1 MTKAGLSA
9 ILSFLIVTAL
19 ILASCTTT
27 LTPTSSTAVTPIQ
40 TTTSAAAQTQTTTI
54 TTQTTKQITTSSTP
68 GTSGKWWDSLGV
80 PQYGGELVLRCNT
93 DINNFDTYVS
103 TLNSIIYPAYME
115 PLVADDW
122 TLAPSV
128 FSYKFNFRPSQFQ
141 KGNLELGWEF
151 TDATTYVVHLR
162 QGIHWQNIAPASGRE
177 FIADDVVAHF
187 QRQGGYGTYTL
198 DPYSDATQNSDLIS
212 VTATDKYTV
221 TFKWKSPNPEAT
233 MENVQRG
240 TGSQCIEN
248 PEAVKLWGDLSDW
261 HHAIGTGPFI
271 LTDFVSGA
279 SVTMVKNANYWAYD
293 ERYPQNKLPYIDKI
307 KYLIIP
313 NDATAMAAMRTGK
326 IDLIN
331 QLPLQQAQSMQKSN
345 PEMPQITILSGSAG
359 TLDPRNDKVPFNDIR
374 VRKAMQL
381 AIDLST
387 LAKTYYGGTADPY
400 PQSLTTSYMTGW
412 GFPYSEWPADLKAE
426 YGYDPAA
433 AKKMLADAGYPNGF
447 KTNVLASAEGDLD
460 LLQVVKSYFIAVG
473 IDMEIR
479 PMDTTAWSA
488 FVSGQKKHDQMVN
501 RTGSGTLGMVNEP
514 LKQLQRLRT
523 GYGGNYPMV
532 SDPVFDAFYPAA
544 MAATSVDQ
552 VKKIV
557 RDANEY
563 VARQHFAISLVQP
576 NFFTIIQPWFKGYNG
591 QSLSISTGCGFAAF
605 YLGRFWID
613 VNMKKSMGY

>member
-1 MTKAGLSA
+1 MTKAALST
-9 ILSFLIVTAL
+9 ICSLLI
-19 ILASCTTT
+19 
-27 LTPTSSTAVTPIQ
+27 
-40 TTTSAAAQTQTTTI
+40 AAALVLSSC
-54 TTQTTKQITTSSTP
+54 TTSSTTTT
-68 GTSGKWWDSLGV
+68 TSKPVQTTQISTAQPTTVTSTSTTAKPTSTTTTPSTTGKWWDSLGV

-93 DINNFDTYVS
+93 DINNFDPYVS

-122 TLAPSV
+122 TLDPSV

-141 KGNLELGWEF
+141 KGNLETGWEF
-151 TDATTYVVHLR
+151 VDLNTYVVHLR
-162 QGIHWQNIAPASGRE
+162 QGIRWQNINPANGRE
-177 FIADDVVAHF
+177 FIADDMVAHF

-198 DPYSDATQNSDLIS
+198 DPYSDATQNSDLMS

-240 TGSQCIEN
+240 TGSQCLEN

-261 HHAIGTGPFI
+261 HHAIGTGPFM
-271 LTDFVSGA
+271 LTDFVGGA
-279 SVTMVKNANYWAYD
+279 SVTLVKNPNYWAND
-293 ERYPQNKLPYIDKI
+293 ERYPQNRLPYIDKI

-313 NDATAMAAMRTGK
+313 NDATAMSAMRTGK

-331 QLPLQQAQSMQKSN
+331 QLPLQQAQSMKKTN
-345 PEMPQITILSGSAG
+345 PEMPQITILSGACG

-381 AIDLST
+381 SIDLKT
-387 LAKTYYGGTADPY
+387 LASTYYGGTADPY

-412 GFPYSEWPADLKAE
+412 GFPYSDWPQALKDE
-426 YGYDPAA
+426 YGYDPVA
-433 AKKMLADAGYPNGF
+433 AKKLLAEAGYPNGF

-460 LLQVVKSYFIAVG
+460 LLQVIKSYFTAVG

-501 RTGSGTLGMVNEP
+501 RTGSGVLGMVNEP

-552 VKKIV
+552 VKKVV

-576 NFFTIIQPWFKGYNG
+576 NFFTVIQPWFKGYNG

-613 VNMKKSMGY
+613 TNLKKSAGY